1 VNPVPTLTVIS
12 YTHFFFALFIS
23 CSALQSLLTRRGITP
38 ESAHKFEDTQPAGA
52 TFPPRAASTLRPH
65 FLLILH
71 RLQSRAL
78 LYLPHQRRREGC
90 RWAGPYT
97 PARAPA
103 LITYPPPTQAITARW
118 DSLMHTQP
126 GLDDLS
132 GVAVTP
138 ATTAPGPAYQR

>member
-1 VNPVPTLTVIS
+1 MHAHTRTYACHAAPPLSVSFSPTHRSQENDT
-12 YTHFFFALFIS
+12 
-23 CSALQSLLTRRGITP
+23 SAR
-38 ESAHKFEDTQPAGA
+38 
-52 TFPPRAASTLRPH
+52 
-65 FLLILH
+65 
-71 RLQSRAL
+71 
-78 LYLPHQRRREGC
+78 GC

-118 DSLMHTQP
+118 DSLVHTQP
-126 GLDDLS
+126 GLHDLS